1 MGINLKSRKTKF
13 IVAGIL
19 ILGGIGYLV
28 YTGIRDT
35 SMYYMTPSEVI
46 KMGEEAYTKGL
57 RLGGF
62 VADGSIQWDPKELQ
76 LEFQVID
83 EDGKARI
90 PVVYQGVVPDTFEN
104 GIEIVVEG
112 SYLPG
117 GIFKAT
123 TLLPKC
129 PSKYEPEN

>member
-1 MGINLKSRKTKF
+1 MGLKLKSRKAKF
-13 IVAGIL
+13 LIAGVL

-35 SMYYMTPSEVI
+35 SMYYLTPSEVI

-83 EDGKARI
+83 ENGKTRI

-112 SYLPG
+112 SYSPA

-129 PSKYEPEN
+129 PSKYEPAD